1 MDIDTQELFIPLTS
15 KERSLLLI
23 ETSTKPTIS
32 HTHSIWSQILKKRSS
47 LFGLSI
53 LLLLATMAIIGPFL
67 SFYTYYEIH
76 LPLRNQPP
84 SRHFWFGTDDLG
96 RDLFTRCW
104 WGLRISFLVA
114 ISASAIDVIIGVLY
128 GVCAGFLGGK
138 TEKCMMRMLD
148 VFYSIPYLL
157 FIILLVTLIGS
168 GVLTIILALA
178 LIGWVNMARI
188 VRSQILQ
195 IKQQGY
201 VQAAFALGAS
211 SWHIMRKHLIP
222 NAMGSIMVT
231 LTLTVPWA
239 IFAEA
244 FLSFLGLGVQAP
256 VASLGMMIH
265 DSLYAIRYY
274 PWRLLVPAT
283 CISLSLLSLNLLA
296 EGLREILD
304 PRQIQ

>member
-1 MDIDTQELFIPLTS
+1 MNTEELFTPLTTIERAQLLNE
-15 KERSLLLI
+15 KEEMPSTSPLCLAWSQLVRKRSALLGLSLL
-23 ETSTKPTIS
+23 
-32 HTHSIWSQILKKRSS
+32 
-47 LFGLSI
+47 I
-53 LLLLATMAIIGPFL
+53 LLMIMAIIGPYL
-67 SFYTYYEIH
+67 SPYKYYEIN

-84 SRHFWFGTDDLG
+84 CRNYWFGTDDLG

-104 WGLRISFLVA
+104 WGARISFFVG
-114 ISASAIDVIIGVLY
+114 ISASTIDLIIGVLY
-128 GVCAGFLGGK
+128 GVCAGFLGK
-138 TEKCMMRMLD
+138 KIEMRMMRMLD
-148 VFYSIPYLL
+148 IFYSIPYLL
-157 FIILLVTLIGS
+157 FIILLITVIGS
-168 GVLTIILALA
+168 GVFTIILSLA

-211 SWHIMRKHLIP
+211 RWHIMRKHLIP
-222 NAMGSIMVT
+222 NAVGSIMVT

-239 IFAEA
+239 IFVEA

-256 VASLGMMIH
+256 TASLGMMIH

-274 PWRLLVPAT
+274 PWRLIVPAA

-296 EGLREILD
+296 EGLREILN
-304 PRQIQ
+304 PRHMQ

>member
-1 MDIDTQELFIPLTS
+1 MNIEELFTPLTS
-15 KERSLLLI
+15 LERAQLLDEKTGMPSVSSLRQALSQLLKKKSALLGLSLL
-23 ETSTKPTIS
+23 
-32 HTHSIWSQILKKRSS
+32 
-47 LFGLSI
+47 I
-53 LLLLATMAIIGPFL
+53 LLITMAIIGPYL
-67 SFYTYYEIH
+67 SPYKYYEIN

-84 SRHFWFGTDDLG
+84 SSNYWFGTDDLG

-104 WGLRISFLVA
+104 WGARISFFVG
-114 ISASAIDVIIGVLY
+114 ISASTIDLIIGVLY
-128 GVCAGFLGGK
+128 GVCAGFLGKK
-138 TEKCMMRMLD
+138 TQMRMMHFLD
-148 VFYSIPYLL
+148 IFYSIPYLL
-157 FIILLVTLIGS
+157 FIILLITVIGS
-168 GVLTIILALA
+168 GLFTIVLSLA

-201 VQAAFALGAS
+201 VQAALALGATP
-211 SWHIMRKHLIP
+211 WYVMRKHLIP
-222 NAMGSIMVT
+222 NAIGSIMVT

-239 IFAEA
+239 IFVEA

-274 PWRLLVPAT
+274 PWRLIVPAG

-296 EGLREILD
+296 EGLREILN
-304 PRQIQ
+304 PRQMQ